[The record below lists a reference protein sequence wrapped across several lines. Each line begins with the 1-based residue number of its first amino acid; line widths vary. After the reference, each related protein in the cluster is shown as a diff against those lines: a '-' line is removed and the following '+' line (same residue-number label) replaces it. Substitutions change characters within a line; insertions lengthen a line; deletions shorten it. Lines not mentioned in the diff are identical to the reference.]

1 MIESFVVAAN
11 AKTRTQ
17 LAEIKEKAD
26 VTRGGMEHNS
36 QVQKESTEALK
47 RRIDRTADKV
57 SSQLNMLENCQNHYF
72 PTLISF
78 VKSISGIVKT
88 SNNRIQEV
96 QGCQR
101 RYFPRFL
108 FAIQVTLVKID
119 DLAALGAQLLVA

>member
-1 MIESFVVAAN
+1 MIESFFVAAN

-17 LAEIKEKAD
+17 LAEIKETAD

-36 QVQKESTEALK
+36 QVQKESTEAWK
-47 RRIDRTADKV
+47 RRIDRNADKV
-57 SSQLNMLENCQNHYF
+57 SSQLNMLEKCQNHYF

-96 QGCQR
+96 QDCQR